1 MVLEGERS
9 VGTWEKR
16 VQALGAKESGPEG
29 QREHRRDLEGQS
41 LLGGAGG
48 IQSRQRT
55 PECSVELT

>member
-1 MVLEGERS
+1 M
-9 VGTWEKR
+9 GTWEKR